1 MQDKLQNKFNKY
13 ANPNFA
19 SLNKKP
25 KIRSGGGAGL
35 FQNRLGQK
43 AAKLKSIVENEKESI
58 TSKITEIKE
67 DTEEVEQKAK
77 TSQPKVFNLMQ
88 QNDLMKDL
96 EDLDGAEKKLKEI
109 KKTTNQDV
117 TNLHELKNL
126 TMSKTKKKRKG
137 KKKKRKK
144 KLPKGKQPIK
154 TQAQM
159 QNLVPGIE
167 DDWDKATKSAK
178 QELIAFET
186 RKQSITADSKQVY
199 FFMFKILTLIG

>member
-1 MQDKLQNKFNKY
+1 MIKNDSDDEFAAIAEGKEVPKSSVEQATKTTKEMQDKLQNKFNKY

-77 TSQPKVFNLMQ
+77 TS
-88 QNDLMKDL
+88 
-96 EDLDGAEKKLKEI
+96 
-109 KKTTNQDV
+109 
-117 TNLHELKNL
+117 
-126 TMSKTKKKRKG
+126 
-137 KKKKRKK
+137 
-144 KLPKGKQPIK
+144 
-154 TQAQM
+154 
-159 QNLVPGIE
+159 
-167 DDWDKATKSAK
+167 
-178 QELIAFET
+178 
-186 RKQSITADSKQVY
+186 
-199 FFMFKILTLIG
+199 